1 MFENLNQQQK
11 SIEWV
16 EARFGCQKSVK
27 STDMVFD
34 FKKFLQTFVNSIDP
48 SFNKIDIEEACY
60 RSLPTFGEAIVLC
73 RSTEAAFE
81 IEKMFHNVP
90 VKDMFPGNY
99 SCVSL

>member
-1 MFENLNQQQK
+1 
-11 SIEWV
+11 
-16 EARFGCQKSVK
+16 
-27 STDMVFD
+27 MVFD

-60 RSLPTFGEAIVLC
+60 RSMPTFGEAIVLC